1 MYGIITANSAK
12 INQLVEPPHTPPP
25 KKTPN
30 FLNILLTEII
40 LKTGFNKAESDAKF
54 EYNSLFRTYGY

>member
-12 INQLVEPPHTPPP
+12 INPLVEPPPTPP
-25 KKTPN
+25 KNPN

-54 EYNSLFRTYGY
+54 EFNSLFRTYGY

>member
-12 INQLVEPPHTPPP
+12 INPLVEPPPPP

-54 EYNSLFRTYGY
+54 EFNSLFRTYGY

>member
-12 INQLVEPPHTPPP
+12 INPLVEPPPP
-25 KKTPN
+25 KKNPPN
-30 FLNILLTEII
+30 FLNILILTEII

-54 EYNSLFRTYGY
+54 EFISLFRT